1 MSTIIAPSTPS
12 GRGAITVIRLS
23 GDTSLQIARSLAVE
37 LDNVKPRYSAL
48 VNLRFPGSGHV
59 LDEVLVTY
67 FPRPHSVTGEDVVEI
82 SCHGS
87 PVVVRQILDLA
98 VQFGAR
104 LAGPGE
110 FSLRGVS
117 NGKIDLA
124 EAEAIRDLI
133 AAQTEAAVKQAS
145 RQVGGEL
152 SRTVQRFEDQLVKII
167 VQLESALEFVED
179 DLPATEMRAVRE
191 ILAGAQSGIHQL
203 AETYSSGRLLQAGL
217 KVAIVGRPNVGKS
230 SLFNRLLEHDRAIV
244 TEIPGT
250 TRDTLSHAIDI
261 GGIPVLLTD
270 TAGLRETT
278 DSIESLGIERTWRA
292 IDDADLVLEV
302 LDAGGDVVEDR
313 VESKTEIPSI
323 LVFNKCDLTSKRI
336 DPLAIYVSA
345 LTGEGLDELRAAIL
359 ELFTRA
365 DRSQDGLLITNAR
378 QYELLKRAA
387 DELDTARELLE
398 QNVSEEMVLV
408 PLHNALKCLGQI
420 TGETTTE
427 DILTQVFSTF
437 CIGK

>member
-1 MSTIIAPSTPS
+1 
-12 GRGAITVIRLS
+12 
-23 GDTSLQIARSLAVE
+23 
-37 LDNVKPRYSAL
+37 L
-48 VNLRFPGSGHV
+48 VNLHFPETGEV

-98 VQFGAR
+98 VELGAR

-152 SRTVQRFEDQLVKII
+152 SRTLRRFEDQLVKVI

-179 DLPATEMRAVRE
+179 DLPATEMQAVRE
-191 ILAGAQSGIHQL
+191 ILAVAQLGVNQL
-203 AETYSSGRLLQAGL
+203 AETYSAGRLLQAGL

-302 LDAGGDVVEDR
+302 LDASGDEVENR
-313 VESKTEIPSI
+313 VEAKTQIPSI

-345 LTGEGLDELRAAIL
+345 LTGDGLDALRAAIL
-359 ELFTRA
+359 ELFNRA

-378 QYELLKRAA
+378 QHELLKRAA
-387 DELDTARELLE
+387 AELESASGLLE

>member
-1 MSTIIAPSTPS
+1 MSTIVAPSTPS
-12 GRGAITVIRLS
+12 GRGAITIIRLS
-23 GDTSLQIARSLAVE
+23 GDSSLQIVRSLAIE
-37 LDNVKPRYSAL
+37 LQNVKPRYASL
-48 VNLRFPGSGHV
+48 VKLQFPGSGEV

-87 PVVVRQILDLA
+87 PVVVRQILDLT
-98 VQFGAR
+98 VQLGAR
-104 LAGPGE
+104 LASPGE
-110 FSLRGVS
+110 FSLRGVA

-152 SRTVQRFEDQLVKII
+152 SRTLQRFEDQLVKVI

-179 DLPATEMRAVRE
+179 DLPATEMQAVRE
-191 ILAGAQSGIHQL
+191 KLATAQSGINQL
-203 AETYSSGRLLQAGL
+203 AGTYSSGRLLQAGL

-230 SLFNRLLEHDRAIV
+230 SLFNRLLKHDRAIV

-270 TAGLRETT
+270 TAGLRDTT

-302 LDAGGDVVEDR
+302 LDADGNDVTDR
-313 VESKTEIPSI
+313 VEPKTEIPSI

-359 ELFTRA
+359 ELFNRA

-378 QYELLKRAA
+378 QYELLTRAA
-387 DELDTARELLE
+387 DELDSASRLLE